1 MTPTCSLPAGEFIP
15 AQTFTE
21 CGFSPS
27 GDIRATWDSSR
38 KRRTSPLLPTLPK
51 GELVP
56 EESWEDASGEP
67 HVGEKWGPPNHTPS
81 LASSYCGMSV
91 MSQPW
96 FTQLPNG
103 IKNSHREGQKTHEEM
118 LNITNYYGN
127 TIKTAM
133 SYHLTPIRIAIIK
146 KKSTNNTCWRGCGE
160 KGTLLHCW

>member
-38 KRRTSPLLPTLPK
+38 KMRTSPLLPTLPK

-67 HVGEKWGPPNHTPS
+67 HVGEKWGAPEPHTK
-81 LASSYCGMSV
+81 LG
-91 MSQPW
+91 
-96 FTQLPNG
+96 QL
-103 IKNSHREGQKTHEEM
+103 
-118 LNITNYYGN
+118 
-127 TIKTAM
+127 
-133 SYHLTPIRIAIIK
+133 
-146 KKSTNNTCWRGCGE
+146 
-160 KGTLLHCW
+160 LLWDVGHVSALVHSAAKWN